1 MNVSEL
7 SVRRGVTF
15 AMVFLLIALAG
26 LFSMTR
32 LKIDLYPEL
41 TFPMVVTITTYEGA
55 SPEDIET
62 LISRPIEQGLAA
74 VEGVKSLRS
83 TSRTG
88 VSVVMTEFDW
98 GADMDQAETDVR
110 RGLDLVTPVLP
121 TDADEP
127 IVMAMDPSLQPVLM
141 VLVSGPMAL
150 SDLRRLADD
159 DLCPA
164 IERLPGVASAQA
176 MGGLLRQINVT
187 LDPDR
192 VAACAID
199 VNQVLSTIYQ
209 ENRQEPGGTIE
220 PGPLSVTLQLSGR
233 YQSVEQIGEAL
244 VGMRQDSAGNPL
256 PVQLKDIATIED
268 GFEERTQII
277 EVDGEEALWIVVR
290 KQSGTNT
297 VEAVR
302 AVQSVLPELSRR
314 YPGVSFSE
322 IYNQADFIEQS
333 MGNLASTTLIA
344 IALSFLVLFAFL
356 RSVRTSLVIA
366 LAIPFSLLATFFVM
380 DLAGMTLNVISMAG
394 LALAVGLVIDNSIVV
409 LENVFRLRSNGVPLR
424 EASVRGASDVGLAV
438 TASTLTTLSVFVP
451 ILFVRGVAGIL
462 FRDMAVTICF
472 ALIVSLFVALSF
484 VPLAASRWLRKDR
497 HRDSPGETPVA
508 PDASAPRRPQRRSAF
523 QWLLQGY
530 GRLLDF
536 CLAHR
541 WIVVALL
548 VVLVVLALFLA
559 TRVESDFMARN
570 DQSMI
575 SIDLTTSVNNNLDEA
590 FAVASEGE
598 KAVREAIPESA
609 RKLIA
614 LDIGGGSGMS
624 AVFSEGIYA
633 GSLRVPLVDIADRDL
648 SQDDLETRAM
658 DALKV
663 VPGLTATLQRGGPG
677 GGSEGDLSVKIFGHD
692 LDELRRLDAVLRR
705 ELAALP
711 EIAQVQS
718 SLTPPKDQLDIHLDR
733 DKLAAQGLSSAAIG
747 ASISAFFQG
756 TIAARFADQGDEFDI
771 VVRYAP
777 EFRKS
782 RQDLLQM
789 PIVTPSGGV
798 MRLSDLATIELVA
811 GPVTIEREDQE
822 RKSQLDLTLRSRWL
836 DSSGKERGRDLS
848 GAIDSVRRVLEAIDW
863 PDGFTFEIGGN
874 AEDFQESFQSLFF
887 ALMASSILVFMVMAG
902 QFESLRMP
910 FIIIFTLPLALMGV
924 VFALALTGTTVDVS
938 ALIGVILLIGI
949 AVNNGIILVDAANRI
964 RVNGSPSD
972 EGIRVNGPEGDA
984 ANRIRVNGP
993 EGDATGCVNGSPSDE
1008 KRRGDRRAQD
1018 DSPKSEG
1025 APHGAPPILSATEA
1039 MAIAG
1044 RQRLRPVLLTSLTTI
1059 LAMSPLAFEIGAGSE
1074 SWSGMAR
1081 AVIGGLSLAT
1091 LLTLFVTPVM
1101 YSFFA
1106 RRWQAGDA
1114 EM

>member
-1 MNVSEL
+1 MNISEL
-7 SVRRGVTF
+7 SVRRGVAF
-15 AMVFLLIALAG
+15 AMVFLLVALAG

-62 LISRPIEQGLAA
+62 LVSRPIEQGLAA
-74 VEGVKSLRS
+74 VEGVQSLRS

-110 RGLDLVTPVLP
+110 RALDLVTPILP
-121 TDADEP
+121 TDADAP
-127 IVMAMDPSLQPVLM
+127 IVIAMDPSLQPVLM

-192 VAACAID
+192 VAAFAID

-314 YPGVSFSE
+314 YPGVNFSE

-356 RSVRTSLVIA
+356 RSVRPSLVVA
-366 LAIPFSLLATFFVM
+366 LAIPFSLCATFFVM

-409 LENVFRLRSNGVPLR
+409 LENVFRLRSLGVPLR
-424 EASVRGASDVGLAV
+424 EASVRGASEVGLAV
-438 TASTLTTLSVFVP
+438 TASTLTTLSVFLP

-472 ALIVSLFVALSF
+472 ALVVSLVVSLSF
-484 VPLAASRWLRKDR
+484 VPLAASRWLRKSKR
-497 HRDSPGETPVA
+497 HLDKRPPLDTSDTPGAPDSPP
-508 PDASAPRRPQRRSAF
+508 ASKSSRPHRRPRRGAF

-530 GRLLDF
+530 GQSLDF

-541 WIVVALL
+541 FVVVALL

-559 TRVESDFMARN
+559 TRVESDFMAQN

-575 SIDLTTSVNNNLDEA
+575 AIDLETSVNNNIDEA

-598 KAVREAIPESA
+598 RAVRAAIPESA

-624 AVFSEGIYA
+624 AVFSEGSYA

-648 SQDDLETRAM
+648 SQDELEARAM
-658 DALKV
+658 DALKA
-663 VPGLTATLQRGGPG
+663 VPGLSATLQRGGPG
-677 GGSEGDLSVKIFGHD
+677 GGQGGDLSVKIFGHD
-692 LDELRRLDAVLRR
+692 LDELRRLDAQLRR

-711 EIAQVQS
+711 EIAQVRS

-756 TIAARFADQGDEFDI
+756 TIAARYADQGDEFDI

-798 MRLSDLATIELVA
+798 MRLGDLATIDLVA

-822 RKSQLDLTLRSRWL
+822 RRSQLDLTLRSSWR
-836 DSSGKERGRDLS
+836 DKDGKTRGRDLS
-848 GAIDSVRRVLEAIDW
+848 GAIASVRERLDAIDW

-874 AEDFQESFQSLFF
+874 AEDFQESFQSLFL
-887 ALMASSILVFMVMAG
+887 ALMASIVLVFMVMAG

-938 ALIGVILLIGI
+938 ALIGVILLVGI

-964 RVNGSPSD
+964 RVNGPQGDAESQS
-972 EGIRVNGPEGDA
+972 RVNGPQGDA
-984 ANRIRVNGP
+984 ESQTPSAERTENAATESARDTN
-993 EGDATGCVNGSPSDE
+993 DAP
-1008 KRRGDRRAQD
+1008 R
-1018 DSPKSEG
+1018 
-1025 APHGAPPILSATEA
+1025 ILSATEA

-1059 LAMSPLAFEIGAGSE
+1059 LAMIPLAFEIGAGSE

-1106 RRWQAGDA
+1106 RRWRTGDA
-1114 EM
+1114 EA